1 MWRKKKKTR
10 WIVSLRDEQGENVYE
25 DILERLSFSEDCVIA
40 LSIEFYNDPS
50 PCEIHRSAVI
60 LRAIEEIKLA
70 CQAPEYIQIET
81 LSDRIKRMLNAYP
94 QARSIR
100 VQEQEAS

>member
-1 MWRKKKKTR
+1 MWSKKKKTW
-10 WIVSLRDEQGENVYE
+10 WIVSLRDGQGANVFE
-25 DILERLSFSEDCVIA
+25 DALERLSFQEDCVIA
-40 LSIEFYNDPS
+40 LSIEFYDDPS

-70 CQAPEYIQIET
+70 CQAPEYIEIET
-81 LSDRIKRMLNAYP
+81 LSDRIKRLLGAYP

-100 VQEQEAS
+100 VMKQEAS